1 MEGFLSN
8 ALEGAWLVYDST
20 LPKRWERK
28 ELVQSLR
35 RQGFSYREI
44 LQQIPFSLAKSTVSQ
59 WCKHIELTSEQLD
72 RLDKLYRE
80 RYRNWL
86 LGPKSTQ
93 RRRATEIEAIKAKAR
108 IEVAELQKNALW
120 LTGLM
125 LYWAEG
131 NKTKVVGVSNSDARL
146 VAFVMKWFR
155 ECCGIPEKKFK
166 AYLHLHSGQ
175 DEMSMK
181 TFWSHVTGLPLS
193 QFGKSYVK
201 KEGTGHRKNIL
212 YHGTIRI
219 SICDTNLLWKIRS
232 WIESYCDTI
241 LGPLAQLVEQGAL
254 NATVAGS
261 TPARPT

>member
-1 MEGFLSN
+1 MKRDHLQGTDNRVFLSDH
-8 ALEGAWLVYDST
+8 LQGAWLVYDST

-72 RLDKLYRE
+72 RLDRLYRE

-93 RRRATEIEAIKAKAR
+93 RRRADEIEVIRTKAR
-108 IEVAELQKNALW
+108 TEVMELCENELW
-120 LTGLM
+120 LAGLM

-131 NKTKVVGVSNSDARL
+131 NKTIGVGLSNSDPKI
-146 VAFVMKWFR
+146 VQFIMKWFR
-155 ECCGIPEKKFK
+155 EICEIPEHKFK
-166 AYLHLHSGQ
+166 AYLNIHSGQ
-175 DEMSMK
+175 DDAAIKS
-181 TFWSHVTGLPLS
+181 FWSGITNLPLS
-193 QFGKSYVK
+193 QFGKSYIK

-212 YHGTIRI
+212 YNGTIKI
-219 SICDTNLLWKIRS
+219 TICNKNLLHRIHG
-232 WIESYCDTI
+232 WIAGYCELI
-241 LGPLAQLVEQGAL
+241 LG
-254 NATVAGS
+254 
-261 TPARPT
+261 R